1 MTLQTA
7 FTDTA
12 AHYSALAKTSGW
24 YAYARDQVHKLE
36 ADESGLFTG
45 LRAAVANSLTNFDV
59 PKDERGE
66 WWK

>member
-7 FTDTA
+7 FADTA
-12 AHYSALAKTSGW
+12 AHYSALAQTKGW
-24 YAYARDQVHKLE
+24 YAYARGEVHQLE

-45 LRAAVANSLTNFDV
+45 LRAAVAKNLTGFQV